1 MILSLF
7 ILSTYFAVMWFIF
20 SLMVLVLVFIMTGQT
35 ESRQEEKDSRGKT
48 HSEWPCNRLAAHGSP
63 AQPGELHQH
72 HYFLIIN
79 GE

>member
-1 MILSLF
+1 
-7 ILSTYFAVMWFIF
+7 
-20 SLMVLVLVFIMTGQT
+20 MTGQT

>member
-1 MILSLF
+1 
-7 ILSTYFAVMWFIF
+7 MWFIF

>member
-1 MILSLF
+1 
-7 ILSTYFAVMWFIF
+7 
-20 SLMVLVLVFIMTGQT
+20 MTGQT

-48 HSEWPCNRLAAHGSP
+48 HSEWPCNSLAAHGSS